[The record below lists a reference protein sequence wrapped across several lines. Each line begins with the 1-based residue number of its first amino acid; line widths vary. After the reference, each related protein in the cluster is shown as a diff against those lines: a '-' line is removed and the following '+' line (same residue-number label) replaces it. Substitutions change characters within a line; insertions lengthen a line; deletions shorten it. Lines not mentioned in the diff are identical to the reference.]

1 MQAGTHFS
9 VFETNVNPA
18 TKVAI
23 VTLSFVSVLSK
34 FCKQKQ
40 CWRARYH
47 RWNRHGKLSR
57 SDTYL

>member
-18 TKVAI
+18 TKVTI

-40 CWRARYH
+40 CWRSAVPPL
-47 RWNRHGKLSR
+47 KPA
-57 SDTYL
+57 